1 MMYLEMGDTKDV
13 SSITTLETARSE
25 QTGVGETDELLV
37 PRRCTLDGF
46 AEEATRRGGVDLNEL
61 PPLTRLDVRTQNTT
75 YEVVLLSPFDSK
87 AIVQGGR
94 FFPEP
99 MESYLCGSS
108 YGGNLLKVS
117 WVGVGMRLEV
127 MREGRRI
134 VTSTVQ
140 SVTLRDDANLPGPF

>member
-1 MMYLEMGDTKDV
+1 MIGVEMDDSKGVTT
-13 SSITTLETARSE
+13 ITTVEMARE
-25 QTGVGETDELLV
+25 QSIEADEVLV

-46 AEEATRRGGVDLNEL
+46 AEEACLRGGVDLAEL
-61 PPLTRLDVRTQNTT
+61 PPLTRLDVKTQNSV
-75 YEVVLLSPFDSK
+75 YEVTLVNPLESKVL
-87 AIVQGGR
+87 IRGGR
-94 FFPEP
+94 FFTELA
-99 MESYLCGSS
+99 ESYLCGSS

-140 SVTLRDDANLPGPF
+140 SVDLVEDENLPGPF

>member
-1 MMYLEMGDTKDV
+1 MDDTKGV
-13 SSITTLETARSE
+13 TSTTIERARSG
-25 QTGVGETDELLV
+25 QTAAIEPDELLV

-46 AEEATRRGGVDLNEL
+46 AEEASRRGGVDLVEL
-61 PPLTRLDVRTQNTT
+61 PALTRLDVRTQNTA
-75 YEVVLLSPFDSK
+75 YEVVVLCPFESK
-87 AIVQGGR
+87 VLVRGGR
-94 FFPEP
+94 FFAEP
-99 MESYLCGSS
+99 TESYLCGSS

-140 SVTLRDDANLPGPF
+140 SVTLRDDTNLPGPF

>member
-1 MMYLEMGDTKDV
+1 MNLAMDRTKGV
-13 SSITTLETARSE
+13 TSITTVEMERTAALGTE
-25 QTGVGETDELLV
+25 ELLV

-46 AEEATRRGGVDLNEL
+46 AEEASRRGGMDLAAL
-61 PPLTRLDVRTQNTT
+61 PALTRLEVRTQNTA
-75 YEVVLLSPFDSK
+75 YEVTLLSPLESRVL
-87 AIVQGGR
+87 IRGGR
-94 FFPEP
+94 FFAEP
-99 MESYLCGSS
+99 AESYLCGSS

-140 SVTLRDDANLPGPF
+140 SVNVLDDASLPGPF

>member
-1 MMYLEMGDTKDV
+1 MTSNER
-13 SSITTLETARSE
+13 TAAHESQE
-25 QTGVGETDELLV
+25 VLV

-46 AEEATRRGGVDLNEL
+46 AEEATLRGGLDLTEL
-61 PPLTRLDVRTQNTT
+61 PPLTRLDVRTENTN
-75 YEVVLLSPFDSK
+75 YEVVLLSPFESK
-87 AIVQGGR
+87 VLIRGGR
-94 FFPEP
+94 FFPETV
-99 MESYLCGSS
+99 ESYLCGSS

-140 SVTLRDDANLPGPF
+140 SVDVHDEEELPGPF

>member
-1 MMYLEMGDTKDV
+1 MDDSKSVTSV
-13 SSITTLETARSE
+13 TTMERERTAAF
-25 QTGVGETDELLV
+25 QTEEVLV

-46 AEEATRRGGVDLNEL
+46 AEEASRRGGMDLAEL
-61 PPLTRLDVRTQNTT
+61 PALTCLEVRTQNTA
-75 YEVVLLSPFDSK
+75 YEVIVLNPFESK
-87 AIVQGGR
+87 VLIRGGR
-94 FFPEP
+94 FFTERA
-99 MESYLCGSS
+99 ESFVCGSS

-140 SVTLRDDANLPGPF
+140 SVNILDDASLPGPF